1 MEKNDDLYKREAI
14 VALSALR
21 QRVRW
26 KPGKAVAH
34 LEKRKK
40 LGHVPVKFSVEG
52 YNRLIQT
59 LVRVSGHRVYL
70 YRFGSERYYAVTGA
84 ARGAE
89 WLAILSKEGIMETAF
104 PPDSLANYLSQRGF
118 VFLATV
124 EELLG

>member
-1 MEKNDDLYKREAI
+1 MGRDDDLYKREAI
-14 VALSALR
+14 VALSAIS

-40 LGHVPVKFSVEG
+40 LGHVPVKFSIER

-59 LVRVSGHRVYL
+59 LVRVGEHRVYL

-104 PPDSLANYLSQRGF
+104 PPDSLASYLSQRGF
-118 VFLATV
+118 VFLGTIG
-124 EELLG
+124 EILG